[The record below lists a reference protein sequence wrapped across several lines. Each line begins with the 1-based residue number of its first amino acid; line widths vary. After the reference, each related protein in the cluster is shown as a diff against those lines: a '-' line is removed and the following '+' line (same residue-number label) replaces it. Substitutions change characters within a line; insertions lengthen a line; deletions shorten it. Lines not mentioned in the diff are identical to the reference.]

1 MIFFMAAEIGLKR
14 FNLGNFVS
22 VAMQRDHVPVDVPA
36 HFFAT
41 TEHLCWNQLAQVLFF
56 AVEDP

>member
-1 MIFFMAAEIGLKR
+1 MAAEIGLKR

-22 VAMQRDHVPVDVPA
+22 FAMQRDHVPVDVPA

-41 TEHLCWNQLAQVLFF
+41 TEHLCWNQLAQVPFF